1 MVQEKAFPEE
11 FYTSRFDGIQTLRGI
26 SAVLIVMHHMR
37 FFARGAFGVDIF
49 FCISGFMIM
58 LTTHRGPDASSGN
71 RTRFF
76 LRKRLI
82 RIVPFYYLMTFLT
95 YALLTAFPD
104 LFEQTQTS
112 VVFLIKSL
120 LFIPFDIG
128 NGVLQPLLR
137 VGWTINCEIFFY
149 LLFFL
154 ALHISHRYR
163 GLICSALLFLCVLIG
178 AAASGGRTI
187 TGESLLGI
195 QPFWSVNAA
204 QSAEL
209 VSPWLAPVFF
219 YGCPVMLEFAL
230 GILCYYIAGA
240 VYQKVIFRENIEE
253 MNLAVWQSSDSTGK
267 DLQKSQ
273 RRQSGTCYGILSL
286 LAGLVLLLLLILTA
300 PRVNLSGWR
309 RPIVWG
315 LPAMLTVLAFFT
327 AGLFLKMPRFL
338 VRLGDISFSIYL
350 LHYYPVMFLDREVF
364 DFSKLNAISAAGA
377 LVIIVLVIAAA
388 LITWNL
394 IENRLSAFLR
404 GRFCVS
410 RTDEVT

>member
-1 MVQEKAFPEE
+1 
-11 FYTSRFDGIQTLRGI
+11 
-26 SAVLIVMHHMR
+26 
-37 FFARGAFGVDIF
+37 
-49 FCISGFMIM
+49 MIM
-58 LTTHRGPDASSGN
+58 LTTHRGPDSSSGSGS
-71 RTRFF
+71 RFF

-82 RIVPFYYLMTFLT
+82 RIVPFYYLMTFFT
-95 YALLTAFPD
+95 YALLTVFPD

-112 VVFLIKSL
+112 VMFLIKSL

-163 GLICSALLFLCVLIG
+163 GVICSALLFLCVLIG

-204 QSAEL
+204 QSAES

-230 GILCYYIAGA
+230 GILCYYIAGI
-240 VYQKVIFRENIEE
+240 VFQKTLLSRSMKEKNPEDGY
-253 MNLAVWQSSDSTGK
+253 SSEDTANS
-267 DLQKSQ
+267 LRKSR
-273 RRQSGTCYGILSL
+273 RRQSGTCCGILSFL
-286 LAGLVLLLLLILTA
+286 TGAALLLFLIFTA
-300 PRVNLSGWR
+300 PRVNLLGWR
-309 RPIVWG
+309 RPVVWG

-327 AGLFLKMPRFL
+327 AGLFVQMPHFL

-350 LHYYPVMFLDREVF
+350 IHYYPVMFLDREVF
-364 DFSKLNAISAAGA
+364 DFSALNGTSAAGA
-377 LVIIVLVIAAA
+377 LVILILVIAAA
-388 LITWNL
+388 WITWNL
-394 IENRLSAFLR
+394 IEIRLSAFLR
-404 GRFCVS
+404 GRFCVR
-410 RTDEVT
+410 RTDEVA